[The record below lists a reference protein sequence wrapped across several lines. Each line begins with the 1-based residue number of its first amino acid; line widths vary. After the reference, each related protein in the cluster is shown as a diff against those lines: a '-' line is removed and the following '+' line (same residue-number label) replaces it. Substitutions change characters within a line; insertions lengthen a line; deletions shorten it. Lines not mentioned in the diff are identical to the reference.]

1 MLPADQG
8 MDPATVVLVA
18 IVVVVTMVVVT
29 MVELV
34 TTGRAGAGGE
44 ASPRRNNQ

>member
-1 MLPADQG
+1 V
-8 MDPATVVLVA
+8 DPAIVELVTTVLVTIEVLVT
-18 IVVVVTMVVVT
+18 IVV
-29 MVELV
+29 LV

>member
-1 MLPADQG
+1 
-8 MDPATVVLVA
+8 MDPAIVELVTTVLV
-18 IVVVVTMVVVT
+18 IVVELVTIEV
-29 MVELV
+29 LV